1 MAKFCKECGSPIEA
15 GERFCHNCG
24 TMIAAAAAPQDPAPA
39 DTARQ
44 QTSQPH
50 SNPKPYQSQ
59 PQGQQHV
66 YEDAYADEKTQ
77 GVDWKQLKPKLT
89 IGKPQVTFISK
100 GKLIF
105 VVIILIII
113 ILAALLQG
121 CGTVKETT
129 DNSQTTSK
137 SPNVAKITTNKPT
150 SSTLLKSTSTNGVK
164 SFTLFDVDSKS
175 LTSSETKQL
184 DALAREIKTV
194 GSCYVTV
201 IGHADNTGTSEVNEA
216 VSAKRARLVADYLK
230 KKGVSNITSSGESYN
245 HPIAGNDTAA
255 GRAKNRRVEIY
266 VSTIGRYNPYK

>member
-24 TMIAAAAAPQDPAPA
+24 TMIATAAAPQDPAPA

-50 SNPKPYQSQ
+50 SNPKPQ
-59 PQGQQHV
+59 PQSQQHV

-105 VVIILIII
+105 VIIILIII

-150 SSTLLKSTSTNGVK
+150 SSTLLKSTSTTGIK

-184 DALAREIKTV
+184 DALAREIKAV